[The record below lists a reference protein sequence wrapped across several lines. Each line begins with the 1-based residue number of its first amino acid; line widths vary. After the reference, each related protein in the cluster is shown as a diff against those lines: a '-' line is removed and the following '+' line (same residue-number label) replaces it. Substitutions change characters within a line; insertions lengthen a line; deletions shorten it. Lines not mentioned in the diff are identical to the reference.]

1 MLERTPTRC
10 RRFRIHTNDTKDD
23 VMTQTFYW
31 HDYETWGANP
41 ARSRASQFAGIRTDE
56 ELNEIGEPLMIY
68 CQPVID
74 VLPEPEACLIT
85 GITPQH
91 AQQHGVIEAEFIK
104 QIHAELNQPGT
115 CGVGYN
121 SLRFDDEFTR
131 HTLWRNFYDPYEREY
146 KNGNSRFDLIDA
158 VRMCAAL
165 RPEGINWP
173 LKEDGTPSFKLEHL
187 TAANG
192 IVHEGA
198 HDALVDVRA
207 TIALARLL
215 KKAQPKLFD
224 YALSLRDKRKAAAML
239 SVAEQ
244 KPLLHFSEKFPA
256 TQYCGAM
263 IIPLALH
270 PVISSNVICYD
281 LNQDPSALLELDVEK
296 IKQRLYTPR
305 DQLPE
310 GVERIALKSVRS
322 NRCPMLAPIS
332 LLDEAATQRMA
343 IDRERC
349 RENYDKLKAAGFA
362 LVEKIQAVF
371 SANDREL
378 PGDPELSLYSG
389 SFLSPADKA
398 LCTKVQ
404 RSKPDDLA
412 TLSLPFKDK
421 RLTELLFRYRARN
434 FPATL
439 STAEQQQWQAFVRA
453 KLIDGQDGNTTIAS
467 IKQRIAALS
476 PSALNDKQQ
485 DVLQSLLAYLNNLTV

>member
-1 MLERTPTRC
+1 MTT
-10 RRFRIHTNDTKDD
+10 
-23 VMTQTFYW
+23 MTQTFYW
-31 HDYETWGANP
+31 HDYETWGVSP
-41 ARSRASQFAGIRTDE
+41 SRSRASQFAGIRTDLD
-56 ELNEIGEPLMIY
+56 LNEIGEPLMIY
-68 CQPVID
+68 CQPTID

-91 AQQHGVIEAEFIK
+91 AQQQGLREVDFIK
-104 QIHAELNQPGT
+104 QIHAELNEPGT

-131 HTLWRNFYDPYEREY
+131 FTLWRNFYDPYEREW

-215 KKAQPKLFD
+215 KKAQPKLFE

-263 IIPLALH
+263 IMPLALH
-270 PVISSNVICYD
+270 PTISSNVICYD
-281 LNQDPSALLELDVEK
+281 LNQDPSALLALDVEE

-305 DQLPE
+305 DLLPE

-322 NRCPMLAPIS
+322 NRCPMLAPVS
-332 LLDEAATQRMA
+332 LLDEAATARMA
-343 IDRERC
+343 IDQQRC
-349 RENYDKLKAAGFA
+349 RRHYDQLKNAGFA
-362 LVEKIQAVF
+362 LVEKLQAVF
-371 SANDREL
+371 APTDRDVST
-378 PGDPELSLYSG
+378 DPELNLYSG
-389 SFLSPADKA
+389 SFLSDADKA
-398 LCTKVQ
+398 LCNKV
-404 RSKPDDLA
+404 RRAKPEELA
-412 TLSLPFKDK
+412 SFSLTFKDQ
-421 RLTELLFRYRARN
+421 RLAELLFRYRARN
-434 FPATL
+434 FPETL
-439 STAEQQQWQAFVRA
+439 SAEEQQQWQGFVRG
-453 KLIDGQDGNTTIAS
+453 KLIDGNNGSLTIVQ
-467 IKQRIAALS
+467 IKQRIS
-476 PSALNDKQQ
+476 EINQTNVSDKHKVIL
-485 DVLQSLLAYLNNLTV
+485 DSMDDYLDEFVF

>member
-1 MLERTPTRC
+1 MTT
-10 RRFRIHTNDTKDD
+10 
-23 VMTQTFYW
+23 MTQTFYW
-31 HDYETWGANP
+31 HDYETWGVSP
-41 ARSRASQFAGIRTDE
+41 SRSRASQFAGIRTDLD
-56 ELNEIGEPLMIY
+56 LNEIGEPLMIY
-68 CQPVID
+68 CQPTID

-85 GITPQH
+85 GSTPQH
-91 AQQHGVIEAEFIK
+91 AQQQGLREVDFIK
-104 QIHAELNQPGT
+104 QIHAELNEPGT

-131 HTLWRNFYDPYEREY
+131 FTLWRNFYDPYEREW

-215 KKAQPKLFD
+215 KKAQPKLFE

-263 IIPLALH
+263 IMPLALH
-270 PVISSNVICYD
+270 PTISSNVICYD
-281 LNQDPSALLELDVEK
+281 LNQDPSALLALDVEE

-305 DQLPE
+305 DLLPE

-322 NRCPMLAPIS
+322 NRCPMLAPVS
-332 LLDEAATQRMA
+332 LLDEAATARMA
-343 IDRERC
+343 IDQQRC
-349 RENYDKLKAAGFA
+349 RRHYDQLKNAGFA
-362 LVEKIQAVF
+362 LVEKLQAVF
-371 SANDREL
+371 APTDRDVST
-378 PGDPELSLYSG
+378 DPELNLYSG
-389 SFLSPADKA
+389 SFLSDADKA
-398 LCTKVQ
+398 LCNKV
-404 RSKPDDLA
+404 RRAKPEELA
-412 TLSLPFKDK
+412 SFSLTFKDQ
-421 RLTELLFRYRARN
+421 RLAELLFRYRARN
-434 FPATL
+434 FPETL
-439 STAEQQQWQAFVRA
+439 SAEEQQQWQAFVRG
-453 KLIDGQDGNTTIAS
+453 KLIDGNNDSLTIVK
-467 IKQRIAALS
+467 IKQRIVEINKTNVSDRHKVILDS
-476 PSALNDKQQ
+476 MD
-485 DVLQSLLAYLNNLTV
+485 DYLDNFVF

>member
-1 MLERTPTRC
+1 
-10 RRFRIHTNDTKDD
+10 
-23 VMTQTFYW
+23 MTQTFYW
-31 HDYETWGANP
+31 HDYETWGVSP
-41 ARSRASQFAGIRTDE
+41 SRSRASQFAGIRTDLD
-56 ELNEIGEPLMIY
+56 LNEIGEPLMIY
-68 CQPVID
+68 CQPTID

-91 AQQHGVIEAEFIK
+91 AQQNGLREVDFIK
-104 QIHAELNQPGT
+104 QIHAELNEPGT

-131 HTLWRNFYDPYEREY
+131 FTLWRNFYDPYEREW
-146 KNGNSRFDLIDA
+146 KNGNSRFDLIDV

-263 IIPLALH
+263 IMPLALH
-270 PVISSNVICYD
+270 PTISSNVICYD
-281 LNQDPSALLELDVEK
+281 LNQDPSALLALDVEE

-310 GVERIALKSVRS
+310 GVERIVLKSVRS
-322 NRCPMLAPIS
+322 NRCPMLAPVS
-332 LLDEAATQRMA
+332 LLDEAATARMA
-343 IDRERC
+343 IDQQRC
-349 RENYDKLKAAGFA
+349 RRHYDQLKNAGFA
-362 LVEKIQAVF
+362 LVEKLQAVF
-371 SANDREL
+371 APSDRDIVT
-378 PGDPELSLYSG
+378 DPELNLYSG
-389 SFLSPADKA
+389 SFLSDADKG
-398 LCTKVQ
+398 LCNKV
-404 RSKPDDLA
+404 RRAKPEELESFSLA
-412 TLSLPFKDK
+412 FKDQ

-434 FPATL
+434 FPETL
-439 STAEQQQWQAFVRA
+439 SAEDQQNWQEFVRG
-453 KLIDGQDGNTTIAS
+453 KLIDGSNGSLTIVQ
-467 IKQRIAALS
+467 IKQRIAEIKKTDVS
-476 PSALNDKQQ
+476 DKHKIIL
-485 DVLQSLLAYLNNLTV
+485 DSMGDYLDTCVF